1 MFQEAVQQ
9 GPPMSRNICIIDG
22 HPDGDPY
29 RLIHSLANA
38 YADGAAAAGHTVT
51 RIKVSALD
59 FPLLD
64 NIADFETPPPEP
76 VLSERN
82 KIAAADHVVILFPLW
97 LGGMPAKLRAFFE
110 QAARASF
117 FIGPA
122 KEGAHWPAKMM
133 EGKSAH
139 TVITMGMP
147 GLVYRFGMDAGSLKA
162 LERSVLG
169 LSGFKPLKHT
179 ILGGMGN
186 VSPERYAELCEEM
199 RGYGASA
206 A

>member
-1 MFQEAVQQ
+1 
-9 GPPMSRNICIIDG
+9 MSRNICIIDG

-38 YADGAAAAGHTVT
+38 YAEGAVAAGHKVT
-51 RIKVSALD
+51 RIKVSAMD

-64 NIADFETPPPEP
+64 SIADFETPPPEP

-97 LGGMPAKLRAFFE
+97 LGGMPAKLRGFFE

-117 FIGPA
+117 FLGLA
-122 KEGAHWPAKMM
+122 KDGAHWPARMM

-139 TVITMGMP
+139 TIITMGMP
-147 GLVYRFGMDAGSLKA
+147 GLIYRFGMDAGSLKA

-179 ILGGMGN
+179 ILGGMGD
-186 VSPERYAELCEEM
+186 VSPERYAQLCEEM
-199 RGYGASA
+199 RAFGRDAD
-206 A
+206 